1 MSDDVN
7 ERWSSWAT
15 IFLFG
20 VIAAF
25 VVLDIVLDI
34 VNGETPGHL
43 IVETIKLTLA
53 FIGLAFGAWRIRH
66 LSQALN
72 EARQDARRWQAE
84 NRSLVQGLGAAIAGQ
99 FATWGLSEAE
109 AEIGLLLLKGL
120 SLQEVA
126 DLRKTSERT
135 VREQARSVYRKSGLS
150 GRNELAAYFLED
162 LLPPQ
167 VN

>member
-7 ERWSSWAT
+7 GRWGSWAT

-20 VIAAF
+20 AIAAF

-43 IVETIKLTLA
+43 IVETIKLIMA
-53 FIGLAFGAWRIRH
+53 FIGLGFGAWRISH
-66 LSQALN
+66 LSQALK
-72 EARQDARRWQAE
+72 EARQDARRWQEE
-84 NRSLVQGLGAAIAGQ
+84 NRSLVQGLGAAISGQ

-109 AEIGLLLLKGL
+109 SEIGLLLLKGL

-135 VREQARSVYRKSGLS
+135 VREQARSVYRKSGLA
-150 GRNELAAYFLED
+150 GRNELAAFFLED

-167 VN
+167 LD